1 MNKSYLFAAM
11 FKDSKIA
18 QNFKLGKTK
27 YSYVVCHGVAL
38 YFWESLLE
46 QIWRAFFIVTMFDE
60 SCNSPVK
67 KVEMNLQVRLWNKE
81 KSQFDTCYYTSD
93 FLGKFSVVD
102 VYE

>member
-1 MNKSYLFAAM
+1 M
-11 FKDSKIA
+11 
-18 QNFKLGKTK
+18 
-27 YSYVVCHGVAL
+27 
-38 YFWESLLE
+38 E
-46 QIWRAFFIVTMFDE
+46 QIWKALFIVTMFDE